1 MWFHSTFIL
10 ALLVYVS
17 ADTCPK
23 GFSILGSTNK
33 CVKLITDVAR
43 HADASAN
50 CSSYG
55 GHLIS
60 VHTAIDNRAY
70 VNLASSSS
78 TPFWLGLKCSAS
90 GVPASCLWDD
100 QSGNAG
106 SYNAFAN
113 GYPVVEVGNCVYV
126 STTGSFAGK
135 WLSGDC
141 NTMSLNFICEAPAN
155 TPVTD
160 TCSFQFNGNCYYPSL
175 SSLSEQEAEFACEQ
189 ECANLVSIHSIEE
202 NNYVQSLFTNN
213 APTYIRIGAT
223 SNNQNVKSWIDGSN
237 WDYSNIGY
245 ENSNL
250 GLCWSMALSNDIVST
265 GKWISSKCD
274 TSVPFVCKRKVGS
287 QCGSTAG
294 PTLAP
299 GQCNGP
305 QFYDNSGTFYSPSW
319 PYSYIGQQNPCSYV
333 LDTPVGSLAQIQF
346 PIMVLDSQASI
357 ALYSRIEDSTPLV
370 VLQGNSASN
379 QWYSSTTNTMKV
391 VFRPCVSNCAP
402 VNGVVYRWQANFQPS
417 NQVTQAPPVTITP
430 NPNNP
435 SGCNA
440 TILAAPGYITS
451 PNYPNLYPNFSECL
465 YHLSTNGGYR
475 IRVDF
480 GQIDTEQ
487 CCDNI
492 VIRDGPLL
500 SSPVLGSISGSW
512 PAHSKIYQSST
523 NSMLV
528 TFTSD
533 ASGQATGFSATF
545 TAY

>member
-1 MWFHSTFIL
+1 MWFLSTLIL
-10 ALLVYVS
+10 VLVVHVS
-17 ADTCPK
+17 ADTCPT
-23 GFSILGSTNK
+23 GFTVLNTNNK
-33 CVKLITDVAR
+33 CVKLITNVAK

-50 CSSYG
+50 CTASG
-55 GHLIS
+55 GSLIS
-60 VHTAIDNRAY
+60 IHNAVDNRAY
-70 VNLASSSS
+70 VNYAASST
-78 TPFWLGLKCSAS
+78 TPFWIGLKCSAS

-106 SYNAFAN
+106 SYNGFASN
-113 GYPVVEVGNCVYV
+113 YPVVEIGNCVYV
-126 STTGSFAGK
+126 PTSGSYTGK

-141 NTMSLNFICEAPAN
+141 LTMSLNYICETPAS

-160 TCSFQFNGNCYYPSL
+160 TCSFQFNDNCYFPTL
-175 SSLSEQEAEFACEQ
+175 SSLSEQEAQFACQQ
-189 ECANLVSIHSIEE
+189 ECGNLVSIHSIEE

-223 SNNQNVKSWIDGSN
+223 TNDQNVNSWLDGSK

-245 ENSNL
+245 ANSNL
-250 GLCWSMALSNDIVST
+250 GSCWSMALSNDIVSA

-274 TSVPFVCKRKVGS
+274 TSVPFVCKRKVGT

-305 QFYDNSGTFYSPSW
+305 QFYDNSGTFYSPNW
-319 PYSYIGQQNPCSYV
+319 PYTYLGQQNPCSYV

-346 PIMVLDSQASI
+346 PVMVLDSQAAI
-357 ALYSRIEDSTPLV
+357 ALYSRIEDTTPIV

-391 VFRPCVSNCAP
+391 VFHPCITNCP
-402 VNGVVYRWQANFQPS
+402 TDGVVYKWQANFKPS
-417 NQVTQAPPVTITP
+417 NQVTQSPPVIVTP

-435 SGCNA
+435 SGCNS
-440 TILAAPGYITS
+440 TILVAPGYISS
-451 PNYPNLYPNFSECL
+451 PNYPQLYPNFSECM
-465 YHLSTNGGYR
+465 YHLSTAGGYR
-475 IRVDF
+475 IKIDF
-480 GQIDTEQ
+480 GRIDTEQ
-487 CCDNI
+487 CCDFI
-492 VIRDGPLL
+492 VVRDGPFV
-500 SSPVLGSISGSW
+500 SSPVLATISGSW
-512 PAHSKIYQSST
+512 PADSKIYQSSS

-528 TFTSD
+528 SFTSD

-545 TAY
+545 DRS